1 MDVLVE
7 ARREYLENLYEFI
20 VPAMITSFYS
30 LYLESEK
37 MCKNANNRMIQY
49 QKFLREIKN
58 WSNAIVNE
66 NTSNIKKECPW
77 LDDLI
82 VAVIVSGVKIMSSI
96 RLHKNANKISLN
108 TPTACDFVHECYK
121 AAAADLYKN
130 PFVMSE
136 LMTDDERETALWTRM
151 ADCIQTVIKRYVPLQ
166 QILAMNISSPAS
178 SEIVIDDEPVED
190 TEDPDVNDDAPA
202 EDPMEP
208 MGEETAEPVSA
219 EPASETKEVAVSA
232 PPQQSE
238 EDDVLFPDASEK
250 KLGTE

>member
-7 ARREYLENLYEFI
+7 ARKEYLENLYEFM

-58 WSNAIVNE
+58 WSNAIVSE
-66 NTSNIKKECPW
+66 NTANIKKECPW

-96 RLHKNANKISLN
+96 RLHKNSNKISLN

-136 LMTDDERETALWTRM
+136 LMTDDERETALWERM
-151 ADCIQTVIKRYVPLQ
+151 AECIHSVIKRYVPIQ
-166 QILAMNISSPAS
+166 QILAMNISSPSS

-190 TEDPDVNDDAPA
+190 TEDPDVNEDAPA
-202 EDPMEP
+202 EEPMEP
-208 MGEETAEPVSA
+208 VGEETEPVST
-219 EPASETKEVAVSA
+219 EPEVETKEVAVA
-232 PPQQSE
+232 VPQQQT

>member
-66 NTSNIKKECPW
+66 NTANIKKECPW

-136 LMTDDERETALWTRM
+136 LMTDDERETALWERM
-151 ADCIQTVIKRYVPLQ
+151 AECIHTVIKRYVPIQ
-166 QILAMNISSPAS
+166 QILAMNISSPSS

-208 MGEETAEPVSA
+208 MGEETEPVSA
-219 EPASETKEVAVSA
+219 EPEAETKEVAVTA
-232 PPQQSE
+232 PPQQQP